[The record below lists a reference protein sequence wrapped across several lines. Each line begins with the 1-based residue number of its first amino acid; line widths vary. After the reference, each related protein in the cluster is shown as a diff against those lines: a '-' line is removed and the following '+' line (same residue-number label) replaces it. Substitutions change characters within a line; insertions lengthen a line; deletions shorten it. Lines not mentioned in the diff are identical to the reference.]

1 VPDVFDSGVLAAAL
15 VDVGPV
21 SATLTDYC
29 RLLAVPVF
37 VWAAYRDLQVRRVP
51 NDAWVPLTLLAV
63 VLLAADTWTA
73 FQAGG
78 GAWTAFVLP
87 ATVSVGL
94 VIPLG
99 YAFWYFGGFGGAD
112 AKAMFVFA
120 LLFPTYPTY
129 LFAAGVPVVPTALPA
144 VDPTS
149 ATGVPVLA
157 FSFTVV
163 TNAVLLG
170 VVYPAGVAV
179 RNLLDG
185 QLGWRTFTARVHD
198 WDALASAH
206 GRLVAAADDADH
218 AGGGGLDLDAL
229 RMYLQWRGT
238 TLAAVREDPAAFRDP
253 DSLPATP
260 NDPGDGAVATDG
272 GAGGAT
278 ADEPAADEAAPDDEA
293 DALAVDPD
301 DDWGAQA
308 FLDDIDGTA
317 YGTTPDTLRDG
328 LDLLA
333 TADRVWVSP
342 GIPFMVPLALGLV
355 TALTVG
361 DVLFWLL
368 EAVGTV

>member
-1 VPDVFDSGVLAAAL
+1 VPDVFDPGVLAATL

-129 LFAAGVPVVPTALPA
+129 LFAAGLPLVPTALPA

-185 QLGWRTFTARVHD
+185 QLGWRTFTARVHG
-198 WDALASAH
+198 WDALATAH
-206 GRLVAAADDADH
+206 GRLVAAADDGDH

-238 TLAAVREDPAAFRDP
+238 TLAAVREDPEALRDP
-253 DSLPATP
+253 DSLPAAP
-260 NDPGDGAVATDG
+260 NDPGDGTVATDG
-272 GAGGAT
+272 GHTATDDAT
-278 ADEPAADEAAPDDEA
+278 ATGADVDREP
-293 DALAVDPD
+293 LAVAPD

-317 YGTTPDTLRDG
+317 YGTTPETLRDG

-333 TADRVWVSP
+333 TVDRVWVSP
-342 GIPFMVPLALGLV
+342 GIPFMVPLALGLL

-368 EAVGTV
+368 DAVGTV